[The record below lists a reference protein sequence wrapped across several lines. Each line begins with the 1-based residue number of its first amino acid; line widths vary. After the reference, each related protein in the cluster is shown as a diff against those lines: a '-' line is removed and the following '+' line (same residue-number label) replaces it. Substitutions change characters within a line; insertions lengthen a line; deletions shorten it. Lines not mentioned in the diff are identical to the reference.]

1 MIKKYLSSL
10 LQEKKENHN
19 PLSLGG
25 RVGKGDNGWRNK
37 QSHTP
42 FETVDTLL
50 SSKYHEER
58 LAGVLIL
65 VEFAKRKTFPLE
77 TIAKFYMAH
86 TDRINNWDLVDTSA
100 GYIIGPYLAHCL
112 SESDRTD
119 FIEKCITS
127 EHLWTNRI
135 VILASLYFIMQGD
148 ASMIFSIAPRF
159 FPHRHDLI
167 HKATGWMLREAGKRV
182 SEKLLCDFLDMH
194 AGVMPRTMLQYGI
207 ERLSEEKK
215 RKYMQAPRNS

>member
-1 MIKKYLSSL
+1 MVKKYLIALTPTLSQREREARSFIF
-10 LQEKKENHN
+10 KEI
-19 PLSLGG
+19 
-25 RVGKGDNGWRNK
+25 
-37 QSHTP
+37 Q
-42 FETVDTLL
+42 TLL
-50 SSKYHEER
+50 DSLYHEER

-112 SESDRTD
+112 SESDREV
-119 FIEKCITS
+119 FIEKCIAS

-135 VILASLYFIMQGD
+135 IILASLYFIVRGD
-148 ASMIFSIAPRF
+148 ANMILAIAPRF

-167 HKATGWMLREAGKRV
+167 HKAAGWMLREAGKRV
-182 SEKLLCDFLDMH
+182 SDKLLCDFLDIH
-194 AGVMPRTMLQYGI
+194 AGAMPRTMLRYAI
-207 ERLSEEKK
+207 ERLSEEKRK
-215 RKYMQAPRNS
+215 RYMQAGKSS